1 MTTSLPEVPIC
12 EPHIFND
19 IQTDARLFGGM
30 PIAIFGIIT
39 NSINIVVFLDQEMR
53 CSLVNHFLLVL
64 SVSDLLLLLCNF
76 FMLIFPVI
84 ASMSNS
90 VTLHDS
96 FPLILWYAYP
106 IGLSTQTCGV
116 YLTVLVSVHR
126 YLGVCHPFRAKRWV
140 SGRPVK
146 TAIIGSIIFSI
157 LINIHTWLEL
167 DITKCLSK
175 DFGQTVRS
183 ITLTPLKSDET
194 YNIVTKC
201 ILYTLV
207 MFVIPFITLIS
218 VNSRIIVALKQST
231 RMRNRMPSS
240 AKNTQ
245 SRMIKNFRLLKNAK
259 YSELFG
265 KFGRLTLNPLKAPGL
280 SRGGSVRDR
289 SVTMMLLAIVGIF
302 LCCNCLAFCNNIYE
316 IVRDASSHNA
326 NNVNQT
332 EAADQNQDVFDFSVE
347 LSNILISLNS
357 SSSAFVYLIFSS
369 KYRSIVKH
377 WLGLE
382 VRKKING
389 VAITTA
395 IVAQRALEL
404 SFLPDEIRYSF

>member
-1 MTTSLPEVPIC
+1 M
-12 EPHIFND
+12 
-19 IQTDARLFGGM
+19 
-30 PIAIFGIIT
+30 
-39 NSINIVVFLDQEMR
+39 
-53 CSLVNHFLLVL
+53 LVILKCL
-64 SVSDLLLLLCNF
+64 SS
-76 FMLIFPVI
+76 
-84 ASMSNS
+84 
-90 VTLHDS
+90 
-96 FPLILWYAYP
+96 
-106 IGLSTQTCGV
+106 
-116 YLTVLVSVHR
+116 R

-146 TAIIGSIIFSI
+146 SAIIGSIVFSI

-167 DITKCLSK
+167 DITQCLSK
-175 DFGQTVRS
+175 EFGQTVRS
-183 ITLTPLKSDET
+183 ITLTSLKSNET

-207 MFVIPFITLIS
+207 MFIIPFITLIS

-231 RMRNRMPSS
+231 EMRNRLPST
-240 AKNTQ
+240 AKLTQ
-245 SRMIKNFRLLKNAK
+245 SRMVENFRLLKNAK

-265 KFGRLTLNPLKAPGL
+265 KFGRVAFNPLKGYGM
-280 SRGGSVRDR
+280 SKGGSVRDR

-316 IVRDASSHNA
+316 IVRDTRAHIES
-326 NNVNQT
+326 NVTQIDPGKSMNQT
-332 EAADQNQDVFDFSVE
+332 EATYQNQDVFDFSVE

-357 SSSAFVYLIFSS
+357 SSSVFVYLIFSS

-382 VRKKING
+382 RRKKING

-395 IVAQRALEL
+395 MVAQRALEL
-404 SFLPDEIRYSF
+404 SFLPDEVQARNGGKSRKPPRKKLMRGVTVDTDAPPRDLPVPAPVAEDGDSNGAGEPY

>member
-1 MTTSLPEVPIC
+1 
-12 EPHIFND
+12 
-19 IQTDARLFGGM
+19 
-30 PIAIFGIIT
+30 
-39 NSINIVVFLDQEMR
+39 
-53 CSLVNHFLLVL
+53 
-64 SVSDLLLLLCNF
+64 
-76 FMLIFPVI
+76 MLIFPVI

-175 DFGQTVRS
+175 DFGQTVR
-183 ITLTPLKSDET
+183 
-194 YNIVTKC
+194 
-201 ILYTLV
+201 
-207 MFVIPFITLIS
+207 
-218 VNSRIIVALKQST
+218 
-231 RMRNRMPSS
+231 
-240 AKNTQ
+240 
-245 SRMIKNFRLLKNAK
+245 RMIKNFRLLKNAK

-326 NNVNQT
+326 NNSTQIAPGKYVNQT

-404 SFLPDEIRYSF
+404 SFLPDEAEARNATTRRPPRKRLMRGITVDTDAPPRDPKLLTPSDVSDNDGAETAQRANSRRRLIRFESQ

>member
-1 MTTSLPEVPIC
+1 
-12 EPHIFND
+12 
-19 IQTDARLFGGM
+19 
-30 PIAIFGIIT
+30 
-39 NSINIVVFLDQEMR
+39 
-53 CSLVNHFLLVL
+53 
-64 SVSDLLLLLCNF
+64 
-76 FMLIFPVI
+76 MLIFPVI

-96 FPLILWYAYP
+96 FPLILWYAYPIGLSTQTCGVYLTVLVSVHRYAYP

-218 VNSRIIVALKQST
+218 VNSRIIIALKQST

-245 SRMIKNFRLLKNAK
+245 SLMVSPSQQLSWHREHWNCHFCQTKLK
-259 YSELFG
+259 
-265 KFGRLTLNPLKAPGL
+265 
-280 SRGGSVRDR
+280 
-289 SVTMMLLAIVGIF
+289 
-302 LCCNCLAFCNNIYE
+302 
-316 IVRDASSHNA
+316 
-326 NNVNQT
+326 VNQT
-332 EAADQNQDVFDFSVE
+332 ETSDQNQDVFDFSVE

-404 SFLPDEIRYSF
+404 SFLPDEAEARNATTRRPPRKRLMRGITVDTDAPPRTPKLLTPSDVSDNDGAETAKRANSRRRLIRFESQ